1 MITHNRI
8 DDAMKCSV
16 ECSTSAST
24 EATSTDYI
32 DLQQDGGV
40 DEENFIMSW
49 DNGADKAVT
58 LDIMTCDTLGGTYAS
73 VHTVTT
79 TASTAD
85 KIQIRVPL
93 AVKRFVKVKATTGE
107 TAPTAACTVTLR
119 LGV

>member
-8 DDAMKCSV
+8 DDAMKCDV
-16 ECSTSAST
+16 KCSTSAST
-24 EATSTDYI
+24 EATSTGYI

-40 DEENFIMSW
+40 DEENFIMTW
-49 DNGADKAVT
+49 DNGADQAVT
-58 LDIMTCDTLGGTYAS
+58 LDIMTCDTLEGTYAS
-73 VHTVTT
+73 VYTVAT

-85 KIQIRVPL
+85 KVQIRVPL